1 MFCSRMGN
9 GIPITCTATSQKW
22 TGQPIH
28 LAGSKNPLTLVMG
41 SVKTFY
47 FEYNSSEVKTAAL
60 YGKIFLVV
68 VAGGAAAAYCFSRSL
83 SYMVSFGIGIGAG
96 VSPFLTSKKE
106 DTEQEDIKE

>member
-1 MFCSRMGN
+1 MILVLMM
-9 GIPITCTATSQKW
+9 IT
-22 TGQPIH
+22 GVVLGFLFI
-28 LAGSKNPLTLVMG
+28 
-41 SVKTFY
+41 TFY

-68 VAGGAAAAYCFSRSL
+68 VAGGTAVAYCFTRSL
-83 SYMVSFGIGIGAG
+83 PYMLSLGIGIGVG